1 MIINKHEFLR
11 LPSITPEQV
20 TLLTDLAKELK
31 FTNATGSRRRVGANG
46 TEALSTY
53 HYSKWFDW
61 TAKQRAT
68 YRKAWTDEQLKTVV
82 QGWFVRYPKRTGF
95 LDEMNVWV
103 DKPNSG
109 TILGISLEDGQVIKV
124 DGKLH
129 TVNKGEVIKFN
140 VSLIHS
146 VPKVRETNLWAC
158 IMIREILI

>member
-1 MIINKHEFLR
+1 MIVNKHEFLR
-11 LPSITPEQV
+11 LPSVTKEQV
-20 TLLTDLAKELK
+20 DLLTELAKEVK
-31 FTNATGSRRRVGANG
+31 FTNATGYRRRVGVNG
-46 TEALSTY
+46 TKALSIY

-61 TAKQRAT
+61 NSKQRAA
-68 YRKAWTDEQLKTVV
+68 YRKAWTEEQLSVVV
-82 QGWFVRYPKRTGF
+82 QGWFIRYPKRTGF
-95 LDEMNVWV
+95 LDEIDAWI

-158 IMIREILI
+158 IMIRERLI